1 MALRAWR
8 SMPHEDGGALA
19 CSEERCF
26 PIFPAHATFSALSP
40 PHSAAS
46 STPKSRDGPLDKTRR
61 TTKGGSLP
69 VAELTPRRADEAP
82 WDAVLESERRWFDLR
97 WRELWAYRDL
107 VWLFVRRDFTAT
119 YKQTFLG
126 PLWYLLQP
134 LFTTLTF
141 VLIFGYFAKVPTDGL
156 PRVLFFLSGIVAWNY
171 FADCL
176 TKTANTFTGNAA
188 IFGKIYFPRLVVPL
202 SVVITNM
209 ITFLIQFALFLV
221 LLGFFWWKGAPVFP
235 NYRVIILP
243 LLVLQMA
250 LLGLGVGAIV
260 SSVTTRWRDVGML
273 VGFGTQLWMY
283 ASSVV
288 LPLSVIPEKLRWL
301 FVLNPMVPIIETF
314 RFAFLGRG
322 VVEIWQLMVSLGIT
336 LAIFLFGIAIFTRVE
351 RNFMDTV

>member
-1 MALRAWR
+1 VPGNPQF
-8 SMPHEDGGALA
+8 S
-19 CSEERCF
+19 
-26 PIFPAHATFSALSP
+26 PAPNVLHPCA
-40 PHSAAS
+40 
-46 STPKSRDGPLDKTRR
+46 
-61 TTKGGSLP
+61 
-69 VAELTPRRADEAP
+69 VAEVKTEDLASWDTILEAKRP
-82 WDAVLESERRWFDLR
+82 WFEFRL
-97 WRELWAYRDL
+97 RELWAYRDL
-107 VWLFVRRDFTAT
+107 IWLFVRRDFTAT
-119 YKQTFLG
+119 HKQTVLG

-134 LFTTLTF
+134 LFTTITF
-141 VLIFGYFAKVPTDGL
+141 VIIFGYFAKVQTDGL
-156 PRVLFFLSGIVAWNY
+156 PRVLFYLCGIVAWNY
-171 FADCL
+171 FAECL
-176 TKTANTFTGNAA
+176 TKTATTFTGNAA
-188 IFGKIYFPRLVVPL
+188 IFGKIYFPRLVVPF

-209 ITFLIQFALFLV
+209 ITFLIQFGLFLV
-221 LLGFFWWKGAPVFP
+221 LLVFYWVQDAPVYP

-243 LLVLQMA
+243 LLVVQMA

-288 LPLSVIPEKLRWL
+288 LPLSVVPEKLRWI

-322 VVEIWQLMVSLGIT
+322 VVEIWQLLVSLGVT

>member
-1 MALRAWR
+1 
-8 SMPHEDGGALA
+8 MPESKSAD
-19 CSEERCF
+19 
-26 PIFPAHATFSALSP
+26 PA
-40 PHSAAS
+40 
-46 STPKSRDGPLDKTRR
+46 R
-61 TTKGGSLP
+61 
-69 VAELTPRRADEAP
+69 
-82 WDAVLESERRWFDLR
+82 WDTVLEAKRPWFEFRL
-97 WRELWAYRDL
+97 RELWAYRDL
-107 VWLFVRRDFTAT
+107 ILLFVRRDFTAT
-119 YKQTFLG
+119 YKQTVLG

-134 LFTTLTF
+134 LFTTITF
-141 VLIFGYFAKVPTDGL
+141 VIIFGYFASVQTDGL
-156 PRVLFFLSGIVAWNY
+156 PRVLFYMCGIVAWNY
-171 FADCL
+171 FSECL

-188 IFGKIYFPRLVVPL
+188 MFGKIYFPRLVVPF

-221 LLGFFWWKGAPVFP
+221 LLAFYWAKDAPVYP

-243 LLVLQMA
+243 LLVVQMA

-288 LPLSVIPEKLRWL
+288 LPLSVIPEKLRWI

-322 VVEIWQLMVSLGIT
+322 VVEIWQLMVSLAVT
-336 LAIFLFGIAIFTRVE
+336 LAIFFFGIGIFTRVE

>member
-1 MALRAWR
+1 M
-8 SMPHEDGGALA
+8 
-19 CSEERCF
+19 
-26 PIFPAHATFSALSP
+26 
-40 PHSAAS
+40 
-46 STPKSRDGPLDKTRR
+46 
-61 TTKGGSLP
+61 TKGGSLP
-69 VAELTPRRADEAP
+69 AP
-82 WDAVLESERRWFDLR
+82 APKPTGTDDPKWDAVLVAERRWFDLR

-107 VWLFVRRDFTAT
+107 VLLFVRRDFTAT

-141 VLIFGYFAKVPTDGL
+141 VIIFGYFAKVHTDGL
-156 PRVLFFLSGIVAWNY
+156 PRVLFFLSGVVAWNY

-176 TKTANTFTGNAA
+176 TKTADTFTGNAA

-202 SVVITNM
+202 SIVITNM

-221 LLGFFWWKGAPVFP
+221 LLGFYWGKGEPVFP

-243 LLVLQMA
+243 LLVVQMA

-288 LPLSVIPEKLRWL
+288 LPLSVIPGKLRWI
-301 FVLNPMVPIIETF
+301 FILNPMVPIIETF

-322 VVEIWQLMVSLGIT
+322 VVEIWQLMVSLGVT
-336 LAIFLFGIAIFTRVE
+336 LAIFFFGIAIFTRVE